1 MDAKQLFFER
11 YDGFQEYP
19 VLLLEGMS
27 EAQIRQSPH
36 PALNPIAW
44 ILWHSARCEDVG
56 VNRLLVDRRQ
66 VLEDGAWPSCLGVDD
81 RRLGTGM
88 TKREVTELSERLSL
102 PDLAAYR
109 TAVTERTV
117 EVIVELPSEELSRQL
132 AVERLQQ
139 VFMEEGAGGNAA
151 TQLVEAYA
159 GHTKGWLLGHL
170 ALTHPFYHMGQAF
183 VLRAMFGLPNPW

>member
-19 VLLLEGMS
+19 VLLLEAMS
-27 EAQIRQSPH
+27 EAQFRHSPH

-44 ILWHSARCEDVG
+44 ILWHSARCEDVA

-66 VLEDGAWPSCLGVDD
+66 VLEDGGWPSRLGVDD

-88 TKREVTELSERLSL
+88 TKREVRELSERLSL

-109 TAVTERTV
+109 TAVTERTA
-117 EVIVELPSEELSRQL
+117 EVVVELPSEELTRQL

-139 VFMEEGAGGNAA
+139 VFMEEGAGGSAA
-151 TQLVEAYA
+151 DQLVEAYD

-183 VLRAMFGLPNPW
+183 VLRAMYGLPNPW